1 MKFEP
6 TDQQTEKFLKP
17 AFEEITDICDEVKF
31 MTNCENDFLV
41 EFLEKIADSYK
52 NIDSKYKKE
61 RMIEGNL

>member
-1 MKFEP
+1 MKFKP

-52 NIDSKYKKE
+52 NSDSSYKKE
-61 RMIEGNL
+61 RTIEGNL